1 KPLKQPAKPV
11 QIVMR
16 LTLLRLKQFSDH
28 VAKEFVKYGSYSPTP
43 MSISKLLHFGRN
55 PSQENS
61 FKFLRHEVPVRLAN
75 IMQEIHLLPESLVTM
90 PSTKTVIGL
99 YKQSFL
105 DMLAFK
111 DEPKRPSDGRLTD
124 FTETL
129 AQILERHREV
139 VETMAQGVL
148 ELKEREGDLDTQ
160 TEAQVQYFLDR
171 FYMSRISIRMLI
183 SQHVILFGPDL
194 RNNRQIGS
202 IDPHCDIMSVIDHAY
217 NSARFLCEQFYLTAP
232 SMTTQVIGLDKTTE
246 FAYVPSHLYHMV
258 FEIIKNSMRALVEKN
273 EDNMPPIHVMIC
285 VGKED
290 LTIRVSDQGGGIA
303 RSELPLVFKYTY
315 TTASPVSP
323 SSSTGPPL
331 AGYGYG
337 LPLSRIYARYLHG
350 ELALAS
356 VEGYGTDAYIYLK
369 KSSDEANE
377 LLPVFNITSAKR
389 YTANL
394 PVPDWSNPSLSNQ
407 FRL

>member
-183 SQHVILFGPDL
+183 SQHGVGP
-194 RNNRQIGS
+194 RRRYR
-202 IDPHCDIMSVIDHAY
+202 PVRAAASV
-217 NSARFLCEQFYLTAP
+217 Q
-232 SMTTQVIGLDKTTE
+232 
-246 FAYVPSHLYHMV
+246 
-258 FEIIKNSMRALVEKN
+258 
-273 EDNMPPIHVMIC
+273 IHVHHCLAREPVI
-285 VGKED
+285 VYWAASSWVR
-290 LTIRVSDQGGGIA
+290 LWPAAIA
-303 RSELPLVFKYTY
+303 HLRPLFARRT
-315 TTASPVSP
+315 SP
-323 SSSTGPPL
+323 SQ
-331 AGYGYG
+331 
-337 LPLSRIYARYLHG
+337 R
-350 ELALAS
+350 
-356 VEGYGTDAYIYLK
+356 
-369 KSSDEANE
+369 
-377 LLPVFNITSAKR
+377 
-389 YTANL
+389 
-394 PVPDWSNPSLSNQ
+394 
-407 FRL
+407 